1 MPNDNSLS
9 FVPPVPIYRPALQS
23 MQLRGNVNEINNL
36 PTPTGEPV
44 TANQLGEAVG
54 ARGAR
59 GLFGVMGEVIGRRFI
74 GRPGG
79 SLVAEGIYD
88 AVTGYN
94 RGRAS
99 RKSLTQL
106 DAKREPAA
114 EGNAPGKVD
123 KGKRKKDRGSTKPP
137 PTAPTASG
145 EQRFGQLPPS
155 GGSGMTMSYRSSNL
169 MMPAILQ
176 TDFTTI
182 EGEPLPLFNATID
195 YHGQIYTYIGSFAT
209 YTNVASEVYLPRLYD
224 NTSLKQEAMVPVFV
238 KLQSDL
244 LDITTTK
251 FTDTFTEPNL
261 WDYVQNFTALVELI
275 CWIQARL
282 KYETADNYDDYM
294 VGHTFI
300 QGWITSYEVQAAIK
314 RAEQLLLGKFYPPQ
328 MVATIFAMMQTYK
341 NAPLPQAI
349 NFFVTPRDYLVPT
362 LSDLPDALNSNS
374 VPYKTAMQQVIID
387 EINFRISKL
396 TTKESVYISKS
407 IGFIRPSYKFTG
419 FPEPSHLAKYD
430 PHMLEHAQNMTRLA
444 LFKTT
449 DSTVTAFPA
458 SASKMT
464 DRPYNI
470 CLDVKDTM
478 ASTFALQSMPE
489 AYNLGNSRNQ
499 TVKDATNIFTTFA
512 KSYKIDNAT
521 VLDGATENVNIDNF
535 FQLAMNASGD
545 IFYSPEALADSLLSG
560 RANILDFAESSAT
573 TRTTDPTKFS
583 ITPSNCQRVYFNNK
597 FAPTDAVSKLISSF
611 WDARR

>member
-1 MPNDNSLS
+1 MPDNSLS
-9 FVPPVPIYRPALQS
+9 FVPPVPVPRQALRT

-44 TANQLGEAVG
+44 NANQLGEAVG
-54 ARGAR
+54 ERGAR

-99 RKSLTQL
+99 RKAITAL
-106 DAKREPAA
+106 DATREPAA
-114 EGNAPGKVD
+114 DGKAPGKVD
-123 KGKRKKDRGSTKPP
+123 KGKRKKDRGSGKPP

-155 GGSGMTMSYRSSNL
+155 GGSGMTMSYRPSNL

-182 EGEPLPLFNATID
+182 EGEPLPLFNATLD

-209 YTNVASEVYLPRLYD
+209 YANVPDDIYIPYLRNPS
-224 NTSLKQEAMVPVFV
+224 SLKEAELLPVYN

-251 FTDTFTEPNL
+251 FTDTFTDDNL
-261 WDYVQNFTALVELI
+261 WGYTHHFTALVELV
-275 CWIQARL
+275 CWLQARL

-300 QGWITSYEVQAAIK
+300 QGWLTNYEIGAAIK
-314 RAEQLLLGKFYPPQ
+314 RAEQLLLGKYFPPQ
-328 MVATIFAMMQTYK
+328 IVTTIFAMMQTYK

-349 NFFVTPRDYLVPT
+349 NFFITPRDYLVPT
-362 LSDLPDALNSNS
+362 SSDFAESRNSDQ
-374 VPYKTAMQQVIID
+374 VLYKDLMQQQIVN
-387 EINFRISKL
+387 EINYRVAKL
-396 TTKESVYISKS
+396 TTKESVFISKS
-407 IGFIRPSYKFTG
+407 IGFVRPGYKFTG
-419 FPEPSHLAKYD
+419 FPEPSHMAKFD

-444 LFKTT
+444 LYKTNET
-449 DSTVTAFPA
+449 YITAFPS
-458 SASKMT
+458 SADKMT

-470 CLDVKDTM
+470 NLDVKDTM
-478 ASTFALQSMPE
+478 ASTFALQSQPG
-489 AYNLGNSRNQ
+489 AYYLDNNRNQ
-499 TVKDATNIFTTFA
+499 FVMDNTNIFTTFA
-512 KSYKIDNAT
+512 KSFKIDNAT
-521 VLDGATENVNIDNF
+521 MLAHTTDNVNIDNF
-535 FQLAMNASGD
+535 FQLARNSEGN
-545 IFYSPEALADSLLSG
+545 IFYAPEALADSLLSG
-560 RANILDFAESSAT
+560 RANILDFPEIVDKARADT
-573 TRTTDPTKFS
+573 PTKFS

>member
-1 MPNDNSLS
+1 MSDTSLS
-9 FVPPVPIYRPALQS
+9 FVPPIPVPRPALRS

-44 TANQLGEAVG
+44 SANQLGEAVG
-54 ARGAR
+54 ERGAR

-99 RKSLTQL
+99 RKNLTAL
-106 DAKREPAA
+106 EATREPAA
-114 EGNAPGKVD
+114 DGKAPGKVD
-123 KGKRKKDRGSTKPP
+123 KGKRKKDRGSGKPP

-155 GGSGMTMSYRSSNL
+155 GGSGMTMSYRPSNL

-182 EGEPLPLFNATID
+182 EGEPLPLYNSTLD
-195 YHGQIYTYIGSFAT
+195 YHGQIYTYIGSLAT
-209 YTNVASEVYLPRLYD
+209 YANIADDVYLPFLYYD
-224 NTSLKQEAMVPVFV
+224 SSLKADEMLPVFV

-251 FTDTFTEPNL
+251 FTDTFTDTNL
-261 WDYVQNFTALVELI
+261 WTYVQNFTALVELV

-294 VGHTFI
+294 VGHTFV
-300 QGWITSYEVQAAIK
+300 QGWLTNYEIQSAIK
-314 RAEQLLLGKFYPPQ
+314 RAEQLLLGKYFPPQ
-328 MVATIFAMMQTYK
+328 MVTTIFAMMQTYK

-362 LSDLPDALNSNS
+362 TSDLTTDRNSEQ
-374 VPYKTAMQQVIID
+374 VLYKDLMQQQIIN
-387 EINFRISKL
+387 EINYRIAKL
-396 TTKESVYISKS
+396 TTKESVFISKS

-419 FPEPSHLAKYD
+419 FPEPSHMAKFD

-444 LFKTT
+444 LYKTSET
-449 DSTVTAFPA
+449 YITAFPA
-458 SASKMT
+458 SADKMT

-478 ASTFALQSMPE
+478 ASTFALQSMP
-489 AYNLGNSRNQ
+489 ATYYLDNNRNQ
-499 TVKDATNIFTTFA
+499 IINDATNVFTTFA
-512 KSYKIDNAT
+512 KSFKIDGVSMLAYT
-521 VLDGATENVNIDNF
+521 TDNVNIDNF
-535 FQLAMNASGD
+535 FQLARNSEGD
-545 IFYSPEALADSLLSG
+545 IFWSPEALADSLLSG
-560 RANILDFAESSAT
+560 RANILDFPEIEGRSRAS
-573 TRTTDPTKFS
+573 DPTKFS
-583 ITPSNCQRVYFNNK
+583 ITPSNTQRVYFNNK